1 MDFDLV
7 RLLNSD
13 SFDSFWYWSIIAVT
27 WSRATHFLLGA
38 GMHDVRDALRN
49 GGGDMDDLEMLIHI
63 NARKL
68 TSAVDRYGVWLS
80 GLVMFFIAAIATLG
94 FRFDIELMQAC
105 TLLFVGLL
113 CGFLV
118 SLRFAQRVVEQ
129 KLRGKL
135 LCKAFNKFRTI
146 KQFVGMTTI
155 FITSFY
161 AAYYIVIVRG
171 I

>member
-7 RLLNSD
+7 RLLNSN

-49 GGGDMDDLEMLIHI
+49 GGADMDDLEMLIDI

-68 TSAVDRYGVWLS
+68 TNAVDRYGVWMS
-80 GLVMFFIAAIATLG
+80 AIVMFLIATIATLG
-94 FRFDIELMQAC
+94 FKFDIELMQAS
-105 TLLFVGLL
+105 TLLLVGLL
-113 CGFLV
+113 CGSMV
-118 SLRFAQRVVEQ
+118 SLRFAQRVVDQ
-129 KLRGKL
+129 KLRGKA
-135 LCKAFNKFRTI
+135 LCKAFNRFRTI
-146 KQFVGMTTI
+146 KQFVGMGFI

>member
-38 GMHDVRDALRN
+38 GMHDVRDALKN
-49 GGGDMDDLEMLIHI
+49 GGQDMDDLELLIHI

-68 TSAVDRYGVWLS
+68 ISALDRYGVWLC
-80 GLVMFFIAAIATLG
+80 GLVMFFITAIATLG
-94 FRFDIELMQAC
+94 FKFEIELMQAT
-105 TLLFVGLL
+105 TLLFVGML

-118 SLRFAQRVVEQ
+118 SLRFAQQVVDQ
-129 KLRGKL
+129 NLQDKA
-135 LCKAFNKFRTI
+135 LCKAFNKYRTI
-146 KQFVGMTTI
+146 KQFVGMGFI

-161 AAYYIVIVRG
+161 AAYYIVIIRG

>member
-63 NARKL
+63 NARKF
-68 TSAVDRYGVWLS
+68 TNAVERYGVVLS
-80 GLVMFFIAAIATLG
+80 AIVMFFIATIATLG
-94 FRFDIELMQAC
+94 FKFEIELMQAC

-113 CGFLV
+113 CGSLV
-118 SLRFAQRVVEQ
+118 SLRFAQRVVDQ
-129 KLRGKL
+129 KLRGKA
-135 LCKAFNKFRTI
+135 LCKAFNKYRTI
-146 KQFVGMTTI
+146 KQFVGMGFI
-155 FITSFY
+155 FLTSFY
-161 AAYYIVIVRG
+161 AAFYIVIVRG

>member
-13 SFDSFWYWSIIAVT
+13 SFDSFWYWSIVAVT

-38 GMHDVRDALRN
+38 GMHDVRDALKN
-49 GGGDMDDLEMLIHI
+49 GGRDMDDLEMLIHI

-68 TSAVDRYGVWLS
+68 TTALDRYGVWLS
-80 GLVMFFIAAIATLG
+80 GLVMFFITAIAMLG
-94 FRFDIELMQAC
+94 FKFEIELMQAC
-105 TLLFVGLL
+105 TLLFVGFL

-118 SLRFAQRVVEQ
+118 SLRFAQQVVVQ
-129 KLRGKL
+129 KLRGKA
-135 LCKAFNKFRTI
+135 LCKAFNKYRTI
-146 KQFVGMTTI
+146 KQFVGMGFI
-155 FITSFY
+155 FLTSFY
-161 AAYYIVIVRG
+161 AAYYIVIIRG

>member
-7 RLLNSD
+7 RLFNSD

-38 GMHDVRDALRN
+38 GLHDVRDALRN
-49 GGGDMDDLEMLIHI
+49 GGADMDDLEMLIDI

-68 TSAVDRYGVWLS
+68 TRAVDHYGVWGS
-80 GLVMFFIAAIATLG
+80 AIVMFLIATIATLG
-94 FRFDIELMQAC
+94 FKFDIELMQAC
-105 TLLFVGLL
+105 ALLLVGLL

-118 SLRFAQRVVEQ
+118 NIRFAQRVVDQ
-129 KLRGKL
+129 KLRDKA
-135 LCKAFNKFRTI
+135 LCKAFNRFRTI
-146 KQFVGMTTI
+146 KQFVGMVAI
-155 FITSFY
+155 FLTSFY

>member
-13 SFDSFWYWSIIAVT
+13 SFDSFWYWSIVAVT
-27 WSRATHFLLGA
+27 WSRSTHFLLGA
-38 GMHDVRDALRN
+38 GLHDVRDALRN
-49 GGGDMDDLEMLIHI
+49 GGRDMDDLEMLVDI

-68 TSAVDRYGVWLS
+68 TTALDRYGVWLS
-80 GLVMFFIAAIATLG
+80 GLAMFFITTIAMLG
-94 FRFDIELMQAC
+94 FKFEIELMQAC

-118 SLRFAQRVVEQ
+118 SLRFAQQVVDQ
-129 KLRGKL
+129 NLRGKA
-135 LCKAFNKFRTI
+135 LCKAFNKYRTI
-146 KQFVGMTTI
+146 KQFVGMGFI
-155 FITSFY
+155 FLTSFY
-161 AAYYIVIVRG
+161 AAYYIVIIRG